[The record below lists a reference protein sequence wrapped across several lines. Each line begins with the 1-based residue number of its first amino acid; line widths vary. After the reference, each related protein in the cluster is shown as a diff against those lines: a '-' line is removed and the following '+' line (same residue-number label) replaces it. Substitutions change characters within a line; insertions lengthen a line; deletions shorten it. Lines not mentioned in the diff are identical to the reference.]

1 MKNIEIKSP
10 LSDRPG
16 TEERLRSL
24 GAKLEWTRRQIDT
37 FFNSHSGWLKLREV
51 EGCPAELISYRRS
64 VENSGPRESD
74 YNILRIGE
82 ACELSS
88 ILESSLG
95 ILGRVEKRRS
105 LWSYRN
111 TRVHLDRVEGLGD
124 FLELE
129 TVLVDIDSEEG
140 AAESEEVINL
150 LELDRESFIS
160 VPYLE
165 LLRVT

>member
-10 LSDRPG
+10 LADRPG

-24 GAKLEWTRRQIDT
+24 GAKLEWTRRQVDT
-37 FFNSHSGWLKLREV
+37 FFNSPSGWLKLREV
-51 EGCPAELISYRRS
+51 EGCPSELISYRRS

-74 YNILRIGE
+74 YHILRIDE
-82 ACELSS
+82 PSALYSV
-88 ILESSLG
+88 LESSLG
-95 ILGRVEKRRS
+95 ILGRVEKQRA
-105 LWSYRN
+105 LWIYRN

-129 TVLVDIDSEEG
+129 TVLGDIDSAEG
-140 AAESEEVINL
+140 TAESEEVINL
-150 LELDRESFIS
+150 IKLDRESLIS

-165 LLRVT
+165 LLQES

>member
-1 MKNIEIKSP
+1 LKNIEIKSP
-10 LSDRPG
+10 LADRPG
-16 TEERLRSL
+16 TEQRLRSF
-24 GAKLEWTRRQIDT
+24 GAKLEWTRRQTDT
-37 FFNSHSGWLKLREV
+37 FFHSPSGWLKLREV
-51 EGCPAELISYRRS
+51 EGCPSELISYRRS
-64 VENSGPRESD
+64 VKDSGPRESD
-74 YNILRIGE
+74 YDVLRIDE
-82 ACELSS
+82 ASELSS
-88 ILESSLG
+88 VLERSLG

-129 TVLVDIDSEEG
+129 TVLADIDSEEG
-140 AAESEEVINL
+140 TAESEEVINL

>member
-10 LSDRPG
+10 LADRPG
-16 TEERLRSL
+16 TEQRLRSF
-24 GAKLEWTRRQIDT
+24 GAKLEWTRKQVDS
-37 FFNSHSGWLKLREV
+37 FFNSPSGWLKLREV
-51 EGCPAELISYRRS
+51 EGCPSELISYRRS
-64 VENSGPRESD
+64 VEDSGPRESD
-74 YNILRIGE
+74 YAILRIDEGS
-82 ACELSS
+82 ELSS
-88 ILESSLG
+88 VLESSLG

-129 TVLVDIDSEEG
+129 TVLADIDSAEG
-140 AAESEEVINL
+140 TAESEEVINL
-150 LELDRESFIS
+150 LELDRKSFIS

-165 LLRVT
+165 LLQGA

>member
-1 MKNIEIKSP
+1 LKNIEIKSP

-37 FFNSHSGWLKLREV
+37 FFNSPSGWLKLREV

-74 YNILRIGE
+74 YNILRIDE

-105 LWSYRN
+105 LWIYRN

-129 TVLVDIDSEEG
+129 TVLADIDGAKG

>member
-1 MKNIEIKSP
+1 LKNIEIKSP
-10 LSDRPG
+10 LADRPG

-74 YNILRIGE
+74 YDVLRIDE

-129 TVLVDIDSEEG
+129 TVLADIDSEEG

>member
-10 LSDRPG
+10 LADRPG

-24 GAKLEWTRRQIDT
+24 GAKLEWTRRQVDT
-37 FFNSHSGWLKLREV
+37 FFNSPSGWLKLREV

-74 YNILRIGE
+74 YHILRIDE
-82 ACELSS
+82 PSELHSV
-88 ILESSLG
+88 LESSLG
-95 ILGRVEKRRS
+95 ILGRVEKQRA
-105 LWSYRN
+105 LWIYRN

-129 TVLVDIDSEEG
+129 TVLVDIDSAEG
-140 AAESEEVINL
+140 TAESEEVINL
-150 LELDRESFIS
+150 RELDRESFIS
-160 VPYLE
+160 GPYLE
-165 LLRVT
+165 LLRET

>member
-10 LSDRPG
+10 LTDRPG

-95 ILGRVEKRRS
+95 ILGRVEKRRA

-129 TVLVDIDSEEG
+129 TVLADIDSEEG
-140 AAESEEVINL
+140 TAESEEVINL